1 MALNKIL
8 ILFAHPL
15 YEKSHAHK
23 EMVKHLPKSEFITF
37 HDLYE
42 CYPDF
47 NIDIKKEQ
55 DLLKEHT
62 VIVWQHP
69 MYWYSAPPILK
80 QWIDLVLEYKWAYG
94 NTGTALQ
101 GKFIFQAI
109 TTGGRKENYCD
120 TGRDR
125 FTIYE
130 LLDPFNQTAQ
140 VCQMHYLPPYVI
152 HGTFKMNTSDYK
164 TAGKEYGELISYL
177 LKTELSSLEFKGFNY
192 LNDWFS
198 KKK

>member
-1 MALNKIL
+1 MPTNKIL

-15 YEKSHAHK
+15 YEKSHAHL
-23 EMVKHLPKSEFITF
+23 EMVKHLPKSDAVTF

-42 CYPDF
+42 SYPDF

-55 DLLKEHT
+55 ELLRDHDI
-62 VIVWQHP
+62 IVWQHP

-94 NTGTALQ
+94 TTGTALQ
-101 GKFIFQAI
+101 GKYVFQAI

-120 TGRDR
+120 TGKDR

-152 HGTFKMNTSDYK
+152 HGTFQMEAKDYK
-164 TAGKEYGELISYL
+164 KAGEEYGRLIAYL
-177 LKTELSSLEFKGFNY
+177 LDHKLTPLEFRDLLY
-192 LNDWFS
+192 LNDWFD